1 MNQTPASREGSTI
14 DPGFRVGS
22 IAGIDIF
29 VDWSLLII
37 FFLVT
42 SSLGAGVFPA
52 WHPDWGEGLIWITAL
67 AASIL
72 FFVSV
77 LLHELSHA
85 LAGRAQGIDIR
96 RITLFVFGGAA
107 QLEREPHRWQAEL
120 VMAIVGPITSL
131 VLGLLFIFLGN
142 VSVGKELQLNPSDP
156 LQTLSALGPLATVL
170 LWLGP
175 INILLGVFNLVPG
188 FPLDGG
194 RVLRAVLWG
203 LTSDLYRAT
212 RWAAGLGQVVA
223 WILIGCGF
231 AMIFGIH
238 VPFFGTGVVGGM
250 WIALIGWFLNNAA
263 IMSYRQLLVQRSMEH
278 VPVSRIMLS
287 QFNTVT
293 PNMPISTLIEDYI
306 MRSDQRAFPVVENGR
321 LVGLVCLEDV
331 RRVDPTQRATLAVR
345 AIMTPAHALTTVA
358 PEEASTEALQALSRR
373 EVNQLP
379 VVKHG
384 TVRGLIRREDILKWL
399 SLHGEQAVVR

>member
-1 MNQTPASREGSTI
+1 MNI
-14 DPGFRVGS
+14 GFRIGS

-52 WHPDWGEGLIWITAL
+52 WHPDWGGGLIWITAL
-67 AASIL
+67 AAAIL
-72 FFVSV
+72 FFVSI

-85 LAGRAQGIDIR
+85 LVGRAQGIDIR

-107 QLEREPHRWQAEL
+107 HLEREPHRWQAEL
-120 VMAIVGPITSL
+120 LMAIVGPITSL
-131 VLGLLFIFLGN
+131 VLGLLFIFLGS
-142 VSVGKELQLNPSDP
+142 VSAGKELQPDPSDP
-156 LQTLSALGPLATVL
+156 LQTFSALGPLATVL

-203 LTSDLYRAT
+203 LTGDLYRAT

-231 AMIFGIH
+231 AMIFGIR

-293 PNMPISTLIEDYI
+293 PDMPISTLIEDYI

-331 RRVDPTQRATLAVR
+331 RQVDPTQRATLTVR
-345 AIMTPAHALTTVA
+345 AIMTPAHELTTVA

-399 SLHGEQAVVR
+399 SLHGEQAVAR

>member
-1 MNQTPASREGSTI
+1 MNQTQASREGSTMNI
-14 DPGFRVGS
+14 GFRVGS

-52 WHPDWGEGLIWITAL
+52 WHPDWGGGLIWITAL
-67 AASIL
+67 AAAIL

-85 LAGRAQGIDIR
+85 LVGRAQGIDIR
-96 RITLFVFGGAA
+96 RITLFVFGGVAH
-107 QLEREPHRWQAEL
+107 LEREPHRWQAEL
-120 VMAIVGPITSL
+120 LMAIVGPITSF
-131 VLGLLFIFLGN
+131 VLGLLFIFLG
-142 VSVGKELQLNPSDP
+142 SMSAGEELQPNPSDP
-156 LQTLSALGPLATVL
+156 LQTFSALGPLATVL
-170 LWLGP
+170 LWIGP

-203 LTSDLYRAT
+203 LTGYLYRAT

-231 AMIFGIH
+231 AMIFGIR

-287 QFNTVT
+287 QFDTVA
-293 PNMPISTLIEDYI
+293 PDMPISTLIEDYI

-345 AIMTPAHALTTVA
+345 AIMTPAHALTTVT

-399 SLHGEQAVVR
+399 SLHGEQAVAR